1 LRSNGLGGLWKHDN
15 ASGNKYP
22 PGNQTLLNEAHHMTP
37 LRLLPRVLRVAAVL
51 VRYRLDEL
59 IDEAHVIRPLQWARV
74 LLPRARAEIAA
85 MPRGARL
92 RLALT
97 QLGPIYVKAG
107 QVLST
112 RRDLLP
118 ADVADEL
125 SLLQD
130 QVPPFPGEQ
139 ARAMVEAA
147 LGAPIAS
154 LYARFD
160 ETPLASASIAQVH
173 AARLHP
179 TLSAD
184 AISGATPLSGTS
196 GQAPTSGEDNVGRP
210 SAADFVG
217 RDVVVKVV
225 RPGIRKQIAR
235 DLDLLHALAAL
246 VARWHPQADKI
257 RPRDIVEEIE
267 KTLYHELDL
276 QREAANASLLR
287 RNFMDSPD
295 LYVPEIHWSHT
306 NERVL
311 TMERVHGIP
320 ADDIRALDAA
330 GIDRKHLAAKG
341 VRLFYTQ
348 VFRDNFFHADAH
360 PGNIWVDTS
369 RVAEPRFIALDFGI
383 MGTLPEADQYW
394 LAENFMALFERDY
407 KRIAHLHVAAGWV
420 PRTVRMDELESAV
433 RTVCEPYFTRP
444 LSEISLAEVIAK
456 LFNTARQF
464 ELTLQPQLILL
475 QKTLLNIEGL
485 GRQLDPRI
493 DIWAVAYPELK
504 RILAR
509 RYNPLRALRE
519 IRRRMPEWL
528 YIAPRIPDLV
538 HEGLQRIAQGTT
550 RVDVTSQELQFL
562 HAAQRDTQRRIL
574 AAAFGGALL
583 IGAALLFAF
592 APARAPWLEGVA
604 LGGGLIA
611 FGSAWPWRKR

>member
-1 LRSNGLGGLWKHDN
+1 
-15 ASGNKYP
+15 
-22 PGNQTLLNEAHHMTP
+22 MTR
-37 LRLLPRVLRVAAVL
+37 LRLLPRVARVAAIL

-59 IDEAHVIRPLQWARV
+59 VDEQHVMRPLQWAR
-74 LLPRARAEIAA
+74 LFLPRARKDIAA
-85 MPRGARL
+85 LPRGARL

-118 ADVADEL
+118 DDVADEL
-125 SLLQD
+125 ALLQD
-130 QVPPFPGEQ
+130 QVPPFPGAQ
-139 ARAMVEAA
+139 ARMIVEEA
-147 LGAPIAS
+147 LRAPITA

-173 AARLHP
+173 PA
-179 TLSAD
+179 TLPD
-184 AISGATPLSGTS
+184 
-196 GQAPTSGEDNVGRP
+196 GRE
-210 SAADFVG
+210 
-217 RDVVVKVV
+217 VVVKVA

-257 RPRDIVEEIE
+257 RPQDIVEEIE

-287 RNFMDSPD
+287 RNFAGSPD
-295 LYVPEIHWSHT
+295 LYVPEVFWSHT
-306 NERVL
+306 NERVF

-320 ADDIRALDAA
+320 ADDIAALDAA
-330 GIDRKHLAAKG
+330 GMDRKHLAAKG

-360 PGNIWVDTS
+360 PGNIWVDSS
-369 RVAEPRFIALDFGI
+369 RVEEPRFIALDFGI

-407 KRIAHLHVAAGWV
+407 QRIAHLHVAAGWV
-420 PRTVRMDELESAV
+420 PRNVRMDELESAV

-456 LFNTARQF
+456 LFNVARQF

-485 GRQLDPRI
+485 GRQLDPQI

-509 RYNPLRALRE
+509 RYNPLRLLRE
-519 IRRRMPEWL
+519 TRRRVPEWL
-528 YIAPRIPDLV
+528 HIAPRIPDLV
-538 HEGLQRIAQGTT
+538 HEGLQKLAQGTT
-550 RVDVTSQELQFL
+550 RVDVTSQELAFL

-574 AAAFGGALL
+574 AASFGGAMLVC
-583 IGAALLFAF
+583 AALLFAF
-592 APARAPWLEGVA
+592 APTRAPWLEGLA
-604 LGGGLIA
+604 LGFGLIA
-611 FGSAWPWRKR
+611 FAAAWPWRKR

>member
-1 LRSNGLGGLWKHDN
+1 
-15 ASGNKYP
+15 
-22 PGNQTLLNEAHHMTP
+22 MTP
-37 LRLLPRVLRVAAVL
+37 LRLFPRVLRVLAVL
-51 VRYRLDEL
+51 VRYRLDDL
-59 IDEAHVIRPLQWARV
+59 IDEAHVMRPLQWARAV
-74 LLPRARAEIAA
+74 LPRPRAEIAA

-118 ADVADEL
+118 PDVADEL
-125 SLLQD
+125 ALLQD
-130 QVPPFPGEQ
+130 QVPPFPGDE
-139 ARAMVEAA
+139 ARAIIEQA
-147 LGAPIAS
+147 LGAPIGT

-173 AARLHP
+173 AAALP
-179 TLSAD
+179 D
-184 AISGATPLSGTS
+184 
-196 GQAPTSGEDNVGRP
+196 GRE
-210 SAADFVG
+210 
-217 RDVVVKVV
+217 VVVKVA

-235 DLDLLHALAAL
+235 DLDLLHALANL

-257 RPRDIVEEIE
+257 RPQEIVEEIE

-287 RNFMDSPD
+287 RNFTDSPD
-295 LYVPEIHWSHT
+295 LYVPEVHWSHT
-306 NERVL
+306 NERVF

-320 ADDIRALDAA
+320 ADDITALDAA
-330 GIDRKHLAAKG
+330 GIDRRHLAAKG

-360 PGNIWVDTS
+360 PGNIWVDTT
-369 RVAEPRFIALDFGI
+369 RVEDPRFIALDFGI

-407 KRIAHLHVAAGWV
+407 RRIAELHVAAGWV
-420 PRTVRMDELESAV
+420 PANVRLDELETAV

-456 LFNTARQF
+456 MFNTARQF

-485 GRQLDPRI
+485 GRQLDPQI

-509 RYNPLRALRE
+509 RYNPLRALRD
-519 IRRRMPEWL
+519 IRRRVPEWL
-528 YIAPRIPDLV
+528 HIAPQIPDLV
-538 HEGLQRIAQGTT
+538 HAGLQKLAQGAT
-550 RVDVTSQELQFL
+550 RVDVTSQELQWL

-574 AAAFGGALL
+574 AASFGGALL
-583 IGAALLFAF
+583 VSAALLFAF
-592 APARAPWLEGVA
+592 APARAPWLEIVA
-604 LGGGLIA
+604 LAGGLLA
-611 FGSAWPWRKR
+611 FGIAWPWRDR